1 MLTAILSVIKLC
13 FCGSDICDSCLI
25 IIIIIIIIIITIII
39 IIIIIMI
46 IITIIIIIIIIIITT
61 TIVILV
67 INITINIILRDKG
80 WETEISFSPKRRVF
94 SNF

>member
-1 MLTAILSVIKLC
+1 
-13 FCGSDICDSCLI
+13 
-25 IIIIIIIIIITIII
+25 
-39 IIIIIMI
+39 MI